1 MSEERKP
8 LSGRLAAITTGVRQK
23 PPRIIIYGVR
33 GVGKS
38 TFAANASKPIFVPT
52 EDGLGVLDVASFP
65 VAKSYDELMANLDS
79 LLLEEHE
86 FRTVVVDSLDWA
98 EKLIHE
104 QIRKDEGDGI
114 FTNYGRGY
122 VFAIAYFERL
132 LKKLDE
138 LRDAKGMTILVV
150 AHTIVKRF
158 QSPDVEAYDR
168 WELDLHQK
176 SASVCEEWADVLG
189 FATQRVFTV
198 KGDNEDRARGA
209 GTGERVL
216 LLEERPSHAAKNRYS
231 LPYEMPL
238 DYKALAKEIVR
249 SWKKKDVVSSVEGD
263 K

>member
-1 MSEERKP
+1 MSEEAIQP
-8 LSGRLAAITTGVRQK
+8 AQTGRLSTIFKGVRQK
-23 PPRIIIYGVR
+23 PPRIILYGVR

-38 TFAANASKPIFVPT
+38 TFAAGATNPIFVPT
-52 EDGLGVLDVASFP
+52 EDGLGVLDVAAFP
-65 VAKSYDELMANLDS
+65 VAKSFDELMANLDS
-79 LLLEEHE
+79 LLTEEHTY
-86 FRTVVVDSLDWA
+86 RTVVLDSLDWA

-104 QIRKDEGDGI
+104 EIRKEEGESI

-138 LRDAKGMTILVV
+138 LRDQKGLTIVVV

-176 SASVCEEWADVLG
+176 SASVCEEWADVLA

-198 KGDNEDRARGA
+198 KGDSEERVRGA
-209 GTGERVL
+209 GTGERVML
-216 LLEERPSHAAKNRYS
+216 TEERPSHAAKNRYS

-238 DYKALAKEIVR
+238 DYKTLAKEIVK
-249 SWKKKDVVSSVEGD
+249 SWKKGEK
-263 K
+263 

>member
-1 MSEERKP
+1 MDEERKKT
-8 LSGRLAAITTGVRQK
+8 GRLASITTGVRQK

-38 TFAANASKPIFVPT
+38 TFAAGASAPIFVPT

-65 VAKSYDELMANLDS
+65 VAKSFDELMGNLDS
-79 LLLEEHE
+79 LLTEDHDY
-86 FRTVVVDSLDWA
+86 RTVVVDSLDWA

-104 QIRKDEGDGI
+104 QIRKDEGEGI

-138 LRDAKGMTILVV
+138 LRDRKGMTIVVV

-189 FATQRVFTV
+189 FATQRVFTI
-198 KGDNEDRARGA
+198 KGDADDRVRGT
-209 GTGERVL
+209 GTGERLL

-231 LPYEMPL
+231 LPYELPL
-238 DYKALAKEIVR
+238 EYKALAKEIVK
-249 SWKKKDVVSSVEGD
+249 SWKKGKEVKVEGE